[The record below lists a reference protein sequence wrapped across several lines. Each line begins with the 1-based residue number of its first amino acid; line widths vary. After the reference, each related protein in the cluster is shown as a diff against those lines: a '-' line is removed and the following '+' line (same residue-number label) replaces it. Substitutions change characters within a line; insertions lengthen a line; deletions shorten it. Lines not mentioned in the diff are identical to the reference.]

1 MAINL
6 KKGFSFDLDKLAH
19 VTVELGWTPNASPG
33 EEFDLDASA
42 FMLGANGRI
51 PGDKF
56 FVFYNNQT
64 SPDGAVKS
72 DGDDLTGDDGEQL
85 HVDLDRVNPNVQ
97 EVLFTVTIYEAA
109 SRHQNFGQIS
119 SAYIQIRNTDTGNV
133 LARYDLNEDF
143 STETAVEF
151 ARLYRENGV
160 WKFQALG
167 NGRNGGLEALVAK
180 YA

>member
-19 VTVELGWTPNASPG
+19 VTVELGWTPNAAPDVD
-33 EEFDLDASA
+33 FDLDASA
-42 FMLGANGRI
+42 FMLGANKKL
-51 PGDKF
+51 PSDKF

-64 SPDGAVKS
+64 SPEGAVQS
-72 DGDDLTGDDGEQL
+72 AGDDLTGDDGEKL
-85 HVDLDRVNPNVQ
+85 TVDLSQVDARVQ
-97 EVLFTVTIYEAA
+97 EILFTVTIYDYIA
-109 SRHQNFGQIS
+109 RGQNFGQIS
-119 SAYIQIRNTDTGNV
+119 NAYIQIRNTDKNEV
-133 LARYDLNEDF
+133 MARYDLNEDF

-151 ARLYRENGV
+151 GRLYRDNGV